1 MKKHIETFDNR
12 SRTWTVT
19 PLENPVPGSEL
30 KLVDLKKKKKKHRR
44 PEQTY

>member
-1 MKKHIETFDNR
+1 MKKYTETFETR

-30 KLVDLKKKKKKHRR
+30 KLVDL
-44 PEQTY
+44 